1 MKAEIPQATIW
12 IVIVGM
18 AVLNYAVRF
27 IPLAL
32 VSRIDLPRPVARWLT
47 FVPIA
52 VMGALVAS
60 EVLKPGGTWSN
71 PLTGPSLYAA
81 ILTAVVFRYTRSFVG
96 ATVAGMADGDPARWV
111 AIAAL
116 TALPVLSA
124 RWREEFARRATP
136 RR

>member
-1 MKAEIPQATIW
+1 MKTEVSEATIW

-27 IPLAL
+27 IPLAV
-32 VSRIDLPRPVARWLT
+32 VSRIDLPKPVARWLT

-60 EVLKPGGTWSN
+60 EVLKPGGTWAN

-81 ILTAVVFRYTRSFVG
+81 IITALVFRFTRSFLG
-96 ATVAGMADGDPARWV
+96 ATVAGMASFV
-111 AIAAL
+111 L
-116 TALPVLSA
+116 LQHALPLVV
-124 RWREEFARRATP
+124 R
-136 RR
+136 